1 MKLELATWPDGTTTR
16 EAAEDPESLGL
27 AADMHRFEQ
36 PVQVQVS
43 VQKND
48 DEVVLSGRI
57 QTHVIATCVRCLED
71 FDVGID
77 ESLRRVANIVPDKQL
92 REDTGDPDFV
102 FLPMSLPVWD
112 LDSVVREVVLLALS
126 ENPLCR
132 DDCKGLCPQCGANLN
147 HETCQCERRE
157 HRGALSQ
164 LSELLERR
172 NSRTASGDKK

>member
-1 MKLELATWPDGTTTR
+1 MKLELSTWPDGTTNR

-27 AADMHRFEQ
+27 AAEMHRFEQ
-36 PVQVQVS
+36 PVQVQIS
-43 VQKND
+43 VQKSD
-48 DEVVLSGRI
+48 DEVVLSGRVH
-57 QTHVIATCVRCLED
+57 THVISTCVRCLEE

-77 ESLRRVANIVPDKQL
+77 EALRRVANIVPDKQVQ
-92 REDTGDPDFV
+92 EDTGDPDFV

-112 LDSVVREVVLLALS
+112 LDDAVREVILIALS

-132 DDCKGLCPQCGANLN
+132 EDCKGLCPQCGANLN
-147 HETCQCERRE
+147 RETCRCERRE

-172 NSRTASGDKK
+172 KSRTASGDQE